1 MDRLIAKFEEL
12 FGLTKGIL
20 NNKWNTLSGGERQ
33 RAAVICGLFL
43 ALSVDYQQPNNY
55 LRRVLTSQ
63 MIPNVNEERPNT
75 IVLFD
80 EPTAACDLETTLK
93 IEKVFEESLL
103 TILMITHD
111 EAQARRISHRRII
124 LQTNK

>member
-1 MDRLIAKFEEL
+1 LDRLISKFEEL

-33 RAAVICGLFL
+33 RAAIICAIFL
-43 ALSVDYQQPNNY
+43 ALSIDYQQPNNY
-55 LRRVLTSQ
+55 LRKILTSQ
-63 MIPNVNEERPNT
+63 IPNLTEERPNA

-80 EPTAACDLETTLK
+80 EPTAACDVETTLK

-111 EAQARRISHRRII
+111 DAQARRISHRRIV
-124 LQTNK
+124 LH